1 MFKKHLNISKDNV
14 SATGKVNRKDKVE
27 LLYLKDIIML

>member
-14 SATGKVNRKDKVE
+14 NVTAKVNRKDKIE
-27 LLYLKDIIML
+27 PLYLKDIIML